1 MFIYFDMGNVL
12 LLFDHMLGCRQM
24 AEVSGV
30 DAERVRQ
37 VLFDTGLE
45 LRYEAGE
52 LSTREFYDAFC
63 EQIGA
68 KPDYPALL
76 RAAGDIFTVN
86 ASIVPVVA
94 ALNDAGYRLGLLSN
108 TCEAH
113 WEYIRQYR
121 YSIISDMFEVITL
134 SYEVQAMKPD
144 KRIFT
149 AAAEKAGVAPQEIFF
164 TDDVAGHVAGA
175 RAAGF
180 DAEQYTTTQELV
192 RHLRK
197 RGLKFNY

>member
-12 LLFDHMLGCRQM
+12 LLFDHLLGCSQM
-24 AEVSGV
+24 SAVSGV
-30 DAERVRQ
+30 PAEQVRST
-37 VLFDTGLE
+37 LFDTGLE

-63 EQIGA
+63 EQTGA
-68 KPDYPALL
+68 KPDYQALL

-86 ASIVPVVA
+86 ASIIPVVGGLRA
-94 ALNDAGYRLGLLSN
+94 AGYRLGLLSN

-113 WEYIRQYR
+113 WQYIQQYR
-121 YSIISDMFEVITL
+121 YSVISEVFDVITL

-144 KRIFT
+144 RKIFI
-149 AAAEKAGVAPQEIFF
+149 AAAEKAGVPPEEIFF

-180 DAEQYTTTQELV
+180 DAEQYTTTPELV
-192 RHLRK
+192 RQLRK
-197 RGLKFNY
+197 RGLQFNY

>member
-12 LLFDHMLGCRQM
+12 LLFDHALGCRHM
-24 AEVSGV
+24 AEVAGV
-30 DAERVRQ
+30 PAEDVRR

-68 KPDYPALL
+68 KPDYQALL

-94 ALNDAGYRLGLLSN
+94 ALHAAGNRLGLLSN

-113 WEYIRQYR
+113 WDYIQQYR
-121 YSIISDMFEVITL
+121 YSIISDMFDVITL
-134 SYEVQAMKPD
+134 SYEVHAMKPD
-144 KRIFT
+144 RRIFA
-149 AAAEKAGVAPQEIFF
+149 AAAEKAGVPPQEVFF
-164 TDDVAGHVAGA
+164 TDDIAGHVAGA

-180 DAEQYTTTQELV
+180 DAEQYTTTPELV
-192 RHLRK
+192 RQLRK
-197 RGLKFNY
+197 RGVRFNY